1 MDTTGRTWTLGLLA
15 LGTVLAAR
23 AADPI
28 GADKRVAWLAA
39 VTDGVYS
46 DAANWTGGELPANG
60 ADGKYGVIS
69 FQQNDVTVR
78 APAEGLV
85 ENSGT
90 IFLGA
95 GAGRHTLTL
104 DTRGTFW
111 RKTGVKS
118 VNNWWCSPFAAN
130 VGGQHV
136 FNFENCANNV
146 ANTDPVWEFADALFT
161 WTSEAATRQ
170 TFDLLS
176 GTFTFSK
183 DLYLGSEGGTVDFF
197 IHPGARLESGAG
209 AAFRQRGNART
220 TTTVLGGRH
229 TLADLVLKDGNSGG
243 GPTWFVLTN
252 DAAVAVRG
260 SLQLGA
266 RSDRFQNGLSHGL
279 LDLFGTSR
287 MEVTNSAYLGAGSE
301 IFPNLRNQGTI
312 TLHDAATFYA
322 HNETRVGHTQC
333 ATGIVTVAGGAAYL
347 TRSTASGGG
356 SVYLGVGT
364 NAVGRLTVQD
374 DGRFACGG
382 VLKLGSGPYATG
394 VMTVKDRGRVTC
406 GLKTGNWLTLATG
419 AGSAFGR
426 LEMADDAVLTLGDGA
441 CVEMTYGSA
450 AARAEIA
457 LAGRARLEGGQWSYV
472 TNKCPTAG
480 AASISLADEA
490 VLSMRA
496 VFGAIPE
503 TEEAGLGLAADG
515 GTLVAAGAG
524 PLPVPYLSGCRAT
537 LGARGLTFD
546 TGRHD
551 VVIDQA
557 FTAADGAPE
566 ATFTKTGPGTLTV
579 RRDSDHPRT
588 HVAAGRLA
596 FAAGATRF
604 GRRLSFARGV
614 CLVLPE
620 EGCLT
625 ADEIAF
631 VGELCLMAPAASELG
646 TPRAVLK
653 LTTPLTGQQLA
664 RLVVVNGED
673 GKAYAFTGAEDGT
686 VSLTVTEAVAGARTW
701 TGAAGTSWHE
711 AGNWEPAAVPTGGD
725 DVTVAASAT
734 PATLEVADLAA
745 VRSLAVG
752 AGASVAVTGEGPI
765 QVGAGVDVP
774 EGASLDWA
782 VPLLGVGGTFEKR
795 GAGELTVRGDQGA
808 TMQSDW
814 RLVGGRTVFT
824 SGAALGADTTSAA
837 ALTLSNN
844 TFRYTGEAAAVRR
857 PVTLMGELPCVFDI
871 VGDLTFRDF
880 RMAFAQGDAG
890 LVKTGAGTLTLQVPS
905 GTTTLSVWKASPR
918 KGNEDVKGVFAPSA
932 AGEVANWDGAGQ
944 FSVLDGCVEIVGAGK
959 AASTVKQE
967 HQGSI
972 GGSGWPSVTAP
983 ELRLRD
989 VTFVQGGNGGFHLLM
1004 DQQTVAGSKGAC
1016 LVLDNADMTCNG
1028 LYVGF
1033 NKKNGNAETVR
1044 PSLAITNGTLDIT
1057 WLLNIPSDGGA
1068 GMAPVVR
1075 VGAGGRIR
1083 RTSWTKTGG
1092 VKFSYTLDA
1101 RFEDGGTLE
1110 VALPQCVYFGGSAT
1124 GEVVFAR
1131 GGGLTTSRFLALNG
1145 QTEAALVFD
1154 GGFAAFTQDGG
1165 ISAGTPTATCLRADA
1180 GGGEL
1185 RVGAGVSHALALP
1198 LAGAG
1203 TFTKTGAGTLVLT
1216 NDLAITASYDE
1227 NWVQIFS
1234 FAETGV
1240 TTPKLVNAG
1249 GLVVAEGT
1257 VRCLPGTV
1265 PERTRVA
1272 GTGTLSGVF
1281 TSLTLAVEPGA
1292 MEALTFADLTAQTV
1306 FVDFGVA
1313 ADAAPLPV
1321 GTRTAVAHLDDAA
1334 RFGAVAWKGGSV
1346 GAGRLVKFTCEG
1358 QTVVATVTSGGT
1370 MLILR

>member
-1 MDTTGRTWTLGLLA
+1 MDMTGRTWTLGLLA

-23 AADPI
+23 ADDPL
-28 GADKRVAWLAA
+28 GAGKRVAWLAT

-46 DAANWTGGELPANG
+46 DAANWTDGELPANG

-118 VNNWWCSPFAAN
+118 VNDWWCSPFAAN

-136 FNFENCANNV
+136 FNFENCAKNV
-146 ANTDPVWEFADALFT
+146 ENTDPVWEFADALFT

-183 DLYLGSEGGTVDFF
+183 NLYLGSVGGTVDFF
-197 IHPGARLESGAG
+197 IHPGARLESGAW
-209 AAFRQRGNART
+209 AEFQQRGNAHT

-229 TLADLVLKDGNSGG
+229 TLANLVLKDGSSDGG
-243 GPTWFVLTN
+243 STWFVLTN
-252 DAAVAVRG
+252 DATVAVRG

-266 RSDRFQNGLSHGL
+266 RSNRYQNGLSHGL

-287 MEVTNSAYLGAGSE
+287 MEVTYAVSLGAGLESV
-301 IFPNLRNQGTI
+301 PNLRNQGTI

-322 HNETRVGHTQC
+322 DNKTFVGHTQC
-333 ATGIVTVAGGAAYL
+333 ATGIVTVAGDAAYL

-356 SVYLGVGT
+356 SVSLGVGS
-364 NAVGRLTVQD
+364 NAVGRLVVQN

-382 VLKLGSGPYATG
+382 ELELGSGPYATG
-394 VMTVKDRGRVTC
+394 VMTVKNRGRVTC
-406 GLKTGNWLTLATG
+406 GLETGNWLTLAKG
-419 AGSAFGR
+419 AESAFGR
-426 LEMADDAVLTLGDGA
+426 LEMADDAVLTLGDWA

-496 VFGAIPE
+496 VFGAIPG
-503 TEEAGLGLAADG
+503 TEKAGLGLAADG

-524 PLPVPYLSGCRAT
+524 LLPVPYLSGCRAT

-579 RRDSDHPRT
+579 RRNSDHPCT

-596 FAAGATRF
+596 FEADATRF

-631 VGELCLMAPAASELG
+631 DGELCLMAPAASALG

-653 LTTPLTGQQLA
+653 LTKPLTDQQLA
-664 RLVVVNGED
+664 HLVVVNGED

-686 VSLTVTEAVAGARTW
+686 VSLTVTEATAGARTW

-711 AGNWEPAAVPTGGD
+711 EENWDPAAVPTGGD

-734 PATLEVADLAA
+734 LAVADPAA
-745 VRSLAVG
+745 VRSLTVG

-774 EGASLDWA
+774 AGASLDWA

-795 GAGELTVRGDQGA
+795 GAGQLTVGGDQGA
-808 TMQSDW
+808 TMQNDW

-824 SGAALGADTTSAA
+824 SAAALGADTTSAA

-844 TFRYTGEAAAVRR
+844 TFRYTGEAAEVRR
-857 PVTLMGELPCVFDI
+857 PVTLLGELPCVFDI

-890 LVKTGAGTLTLQVPS
+890 LVKTGEGTLTLQVPF
-905 GTTTLSVWKASPR
+905 GTTTLSVLTASPR
-918 KGNEDVKGVFAPSA
+918 KGNVDVTGWFAPSD
-932 AGEVANWDGAGQ
+932 AGEVTNWDGAGQ

-959 AASTVKQE
+959 AVSTVNQE

-972 GGSGWPSVTAP
+972 GGSGWSSATAP

-989 VTFVQGGNGGFHLLM
+989 VTFVQGGGGGFHLLM
-1004 DQQTVAGSKGAC
+1004 DQQTAAGSKGAR
-1016 LVLDNADMTCNG
+1016 LVLDNANMKCNG
-1028 LYVGF
+1028 LDIGF
-1033 NKKNGNAETVR
+1033 NKVNGNAETVR
-1044 PSLAITNGTLDIT
+1044 PELTITNGTLEIT
-1057 WLLNIPSDGGA
+1057 WQLRVPVNS

-1075 VGAGGRIR
+1075 VGAGGRIH
-1083 RTSWTKTGG
+1083 RTGPTQSGG
-1092 VKFSYTLDA
+1092 VWFSHTLDA

-1110 VALPQCVYFGGSAT
+1110 VSLPQCVYFGDSAQ

-1145 QTEAALVFD
+1145 KTEAALVFD

-1198 LAGAG
+1198 LTGTG

-1216 NDLAITASYDE
+1216 NDLKITESHDA
-1227 NWVQIFS
+1227 NWTKIFS
-1234 FAETGV
+1234 FEETGV

-1257 VRCLPGTV
+1257 VRCVEGTV

-1292 MEALTFADLTAQTV
+1292 TEALTFADLTAQTV

-1334 RFGAVAWKGGSV
+1334 RFGAMAWKGGSV
-1346 GAGRLVKFTCEG
+1346 GAGRLVTFTCEE

>member
-23 AADPI
+23 AADPLD
-28 GADKRVAWLAA
+28 ADRRVAWLAA

-46 DAANWTGGELPANG
+46 DAANWTGRELPANG

-90 IFLGA
+90 IFLGT

-118 VNNWWCSPFAAN
+118 VNDWWCSPFAAN

-136 FNFENCANNV
+136 FNFEGCAKNV

-183 DLYLGSEGGTVDFF
+183 NLYLGSVGGTVDFF
-197 IHPGARLESGAG
+197 IHPGARLESGAW
-209 AAFRQRGNART
+209 AAFQQRGNART

-229 TLADLVLKDGNSGG
+229 TLAELMLKDENADGG
-243 GPTWFVLTN
+243 STWFVLTN

-260 SLQLGA
+260 SLKLGA
-266 RSDRFQNGLSHGL
+266 RSDRNQNGLSHGL

-287 MEVTNSAYLGAGSE
+287 MEVTNAAYLGAGSE

-322 HNETRVGHTQC
+322 HNDTFVGRTQC
-333 ATGIVTVAGGAAYL
+333 ATGIVTVAGDAAYL
-347 TRSTASGGG
+347 TRSTASSGGN
-356 SVYLGVGT
+356 VYLGVGS
-364 NAVGRLTVQD
+364 NAVGRLVVQD

-382 VLKLGSGPYATG
+382 VLVLGSGPYATG

-419 AGSAFGR
+419 AESAFGR

-441 CVEMTYGSA
+441 CVEMTYGSVA
-450 AARAEIA
+450 AQAEIA

-496 VFGAIPE
+496 VFGAIPG

-524 PLPVPYLSGCRAT
+524 PLPVPYLSGCLAM

-557 FTAADGAPE
+557 FTAADGASE

-579 RRDSDHPRT
+579 RRNSDHPRT

-596 FAAGATRF
+596 FAADATRF
-604 GRRLSFARGV
+604 GCRLSLARGV

-631 VGELCLMAPAASELG
+631 EGELCLMAPAVSELG

-653 LTTPLTGQQLA
+653 LKTPLTDQQLA
-664 RLVVVNGED
+664 HLVVVNGED
-673 GKAYAFTGAEDGT
+673 GKAYAFKGAEDGT
-686 VSLTVTEAVAGARTW
+686 VSLTVTEAVAGTRTW
-701 TGAAGTSWHE
+701 TGTAGTSWHE
-711 AGNWEPAAVPTGGD
+711 EENWDPAAVPTGGD

-734 PATLEVADLAA
+734 LAVADLAA

-752 AGASVAVTGEGPI
+752 AGASVAVTGKGPI
-765 QVGAGVDVP
+765 RVGAGVDVP

-782 VPLLGVGGTFEKR
+782 VPLLGVGGAFEKR
-795 GAGELTVRGDQGA
+795 GAGQLTVSGDQGA
-808 TMQSDW
+808 TMQNDW

-844 TFRYTGEAAAVRR
+844 TFRYTGEAAEVRR
-857 PVTLMGELPCVFDI
+857 PVTLLGELPCMFDI

-905 GTTTLSVWKASPR
+905 GTTTLSVLTASPR
-918 KGNEDVKGVFAPSA
+918 KGNVDVTGVFAPSA

-959 AASTVKQE
+959 AASTVNQE

-972 GGSGWPSVTAP
+972 GGSGWSSATAP

-989 VTFVQGGNGGFHLLM
+989 VTFKQGGNGGYHLLM
-1004 DQQTVAGSKGAC
+1004 DQQTVAGSKGAR
-1016 LVLDNADMTCNG
+1016 LVLDNADMECNG

-1044 PSLAITNGTLDIT
+1044 PSLAITNGTLKIT
-1057 WLLNIPSDGGA
+1057 WQLNIPSDGGA

-1075 VGAGGRIR
+1075 VGAGGRIC
-1083 RTSWTKTGG
+1083 RTGDTKSGG
-1092 VKFSYTLDA
+1092 VWFSHTLDA

-1110 VALPQCVYFGGSAT
+1110 VAQPQCVYFGGSAT

-1145 QTEAALVFD
+1145 TTSAALVFD

-1198 LAGAG
+1198 LTGTG

-1216 NDLAITASYDE
+1216 NDLAITESHDA
-1227 NWVQIFS
+1227 NWTKIFS
-1234 FAETGV
+1234 FEETGV

-1249 GLVVAEGT
+1249 GLVIAEGT
-1257 VRCLPGTV
+1257 VRCVAGTV

-1292 MEALTFADLTAQTV
+1292 TEALTFADLTAQTV

-1334 RFGAVAWKGGSV
+1334 RFGAMAWKGGSV
-1346 GAGRLVKFTCEG
+1346 GAGRLVTFTCEE

>member
-23 AADPI
+23 AADPLD
-28 GADKRVAWLAA
+28 ADRRVAWLAA

-46 DAANWTGGELPANG
+46 DAANWTGRELPANG

-90 IFLGA
+90 IFLGT

-118 VNNWWCSPFAAN
+118 VNDWWCSPFAAN

-136 FNFENCANNV
+136 FNFEGCAKNV

-183 DLYLGSEGGTVDFF
+183 NLYLGSVGGTVDFF
-197 IHPGARLESGAG
+197 IHPGARLESGAW
-209 AAFRQRGNART
+209 AAFQQRGNART

-229 TLADLVLKDGNSGG
+229 TLADLMLKDANANGG
-243 GPTWFVLTN
+243 STWFVLTN
-252 DAAVAVRG
+252 DAAVAVCG

-266 RSDRFQNGLSHGL
+266 RSTTSTNGLSHGL

-287 MEVTNSAYLGAGSE
+287 MEVTNAAYLGAGSE

-322 HNETRVGHTQC
+322 HSDTFVGRTQC

-347 TRSTASGGG
+347 TRSTASSGGC
-356 SVYLGVGT
+356 VYLGDGS
-364 NAVGRLTVQD
+364 NAVGRLGVQD

-382 VLKLGSGPYATG
+382 ILALGSGPYATG
-394 VMTVKDRGRVTC
+394 VMTVKDHGRVTC
-406 GLKTGNWLTLATG
+406 GLETGNWLTLATG
-419 AGSAFGR
+419 AKSASGR
-426 LEMADDAVLTLGDGA
+426 LEMADDAVLTLGDWA
-441 CVEMTYGSA
+441 CVEMTYGNA

-457 LAGRARLEGGQWSYV
+457 LAGQARLEGGQWSYV

-496 VFGAIPE
+496 VFGAIPG
-503 TEEAGLGLAADG
+503 TEKAGLGLAADG

-557 FTAADGAPE
+557 FTAADGASE

-579 RRDSDHPRT
+579 RRNSDHPCT

-596 FAAGATRF
+596 FAADATRF
-604 GRRLSFARGV
+604 GGRLSLARGV

-631 VGELCLMAPAASELG
+631 DGELCLMAPVASELG

-653 LTTPLTGQQLA
+653 LTKPLTDQQLA
-664 RLVVVNGED
+664 HLVVVNGED
-673 GKAYAFTGAEDGT
+673 GKAYAFAGAEDGT
-686 VSLTVTEAVAGARTW
+686 VSLTVTEATAGARTW
-701 TGAAGTSWHE
+701 TGTAGTSWHE
-711 AGNWEPAAVPTGGD
+711 EENWDPAAVPTGGD
-725 DVTVAASAT
+725 NVTVAASAT
-734 PATLEVADLAA
+734 LAVADLAA

-774 EGASLDWA
+774 AGASLDWA

-795 GAGELTVRGDQGA
+795 GAGQLTVGGDQGA
-808 TMQSDW
+808 TMQNDW

-857 PVTLMGELPCVFDI
+857 PVTLLGELPCMFDI

-880 RMAFAQGDAG
+880 RMAFVQGDAG

-918 KGNEDVKGVFAPSA
+918 KGNADVTGVFAPSA
-932 AGEVANWDGAGQ
+932 AGEVVNWDGAGQ

-972 GGSGWPSVTAP
+972 GGSGWPSATAP
-983 ELRLRD
+983 ELRLRG
-989 VTFVQGGNGGFHLLM
+989 VTFVQGSNNGFHMLM
-1004 DQQTVAGSKGAC
+1004 DQQTVAGSKGAR

-1057 WLLNIPSDGGA
+1057 WQLNIPSDGGA

-1075 VGAGGRIR
+1075 VGAGGLIR
-1083 RTSWTKTGG
+1083 RKSTTVAGG
-1092 VKFSYTLDA
+1092 VWFSHTLDA

-1110 VALPQCVYFGGSAT
+1110 VHLPQCVYFGGSAR

-1131 GGGLTTSRFLALNG
+1131 GGGLTTPRFLALNG
-1145 QTEAALVFD
+1145 TTEAALVFD

-1185 RVGAGVSHALALP
+1185 RVGEGVSHALALP
-1198 LAGAG
+1198 LDGTG

-1216 NDLAITASYDE
+1216 NDLAITGSNNA
-1227 NWVQIFS
+1227 FT
-1234 FAETGV
+1234 FAETGA

-1249 GLVVAEGT
+1249 GLVIAEGT
-1257 VRCLPGTV
+1257 VRCVAGTV

-1292 MEALTFADLTAQTV
+1292 TEALTFADLTAQTV

-1346 GAGRLVKFTCEG
+1346 GAGRLVTFTCEG

>member
-23 AADPI
+23 AADPLD
-28 GADKRVAWLAA
+28 ADRRVAWLAA

-90 IFLGA
+90 IFLGT

-183 DLYLGSEGGTVDFF
+183 DLYLGSAGGTVDFF
-197 IHPGARLESGAG
+197 IHPGARLESGAW

-229 TLADLVLKDGNSGG
+229 TFADLMLKDGNADGG
-243 GPTWFVLTN
+243 STWFVLTN

-266 RSDRFQNGLSHGL
+266 RSTQSQNGLSHGL

-287 MEVTNSAYLGAGSE
+287 MEVTNAAYLGAGSE

-322 HNETRVGHTQC
+322 HNETFVGRTQC

-356 SVYLGVGT
+356 SVYLGVGS
-364 NAVGRLTVQD
+364 NAVGHLTVQD

-419 AGSAFGR
+419 AESAFGR

-457 LAGRARLEGGQWSYV
+457 LAGRARLEGGQSSYV

-596 FAAGATRF
+596 FAADATRF

-631 VGELCLMAPAASELG
+631 DGELCLMAPAASELG

-653 LTTPLTGQQLA
+653 LTAPLTGQQLA

-725 DVTVAASAT
+725 DVTVAASAAS
-734 PATLEVADLAA
+734 ATLAVADLAA

-765 QVGAGVDVP
+765 QVGAGVDVS

-857 PVTLMGELPCVFDI
+857 PVTLLGELPCVFDI

-880 RMAFAQGDAG
+880 RMAFVQGDAG

-918 KGNEDVKGVFAPSA
+918 KGNVDVTGVFAPSA

-944 FSVLDGCVEIVGAGK
+944 FSVLDGRVEIVGAGK

-972 GGSGWPSVTAP
+972 GGSGWPSATAP

-989 VTFVQGGNGGFHLLM
+989 VTFVQGGNNGCHMLM

-1016 LVLDNADMTCNG
+1016 LVLDHADMTCNG

-1057 WLLNIPSDGGA
+1057 WLLNIPADGGA

-1083 RTSWTKTGG
+1083 RATYTGTGG
-1092 VKFSYTLDA
+1092 VWFSHTLDA

-1110 VALPQCVYFGGSAT
+1110 VALPQCVYFGGSAR

-1198 LAGAG
+1198 LAGTG

-1216 NDLAITASYDE
+1216 NDLAITVSQDA
-1227 NWVQIFS
+1227 NWNKIFS
-1234 FAETGV
+1234 FSETGA

-1281 TSLTLAVEPGA
+1281 MSLTLAVEPGA

>member
-46 DAANWTGGELPANG
+46 DAANWTDGELPANG
-60 ADGKYGVIS
+60 TDGKYGVIS

-90 IFLGA
+90 IFLGT

-136 FNFENCANNV
+136 FNFEGCAYNV

-183 DLYLGSEGGTVDFF
+183 DLYLGSVGGTVDFF
-197 IHPGARLESGAG
+197 IHPGARLESGAW

-229 TLADLVLKDGNSGG
+229 MLADLVLKDGDSGG

-266 RSDRFQNGLSHGL
+266 RSTLSTNGLSHGL

-333 ATGIVTVAGGAAYL
+333 ATGIVTVAGGAAFL

-356 SVYLGVGT
+356 SVYLGDGS

-426 LEMADDAVLTLGDGA
+426 LEMADDAVLTLGDRA

-503 TEEAGLGLAADG
+503 TKEAGLGLAADG
-515 GTLVAAGAG
+515 GTLVAAGAR

-557 FTAADGAPE
+557 FTAADGALE

-579 RRDSDHPRT
+579 RRDSDHPCT

-631 VGELCLMAPAASELG
+631 DGELCLMAPAASELG

-673 GKAYAFTGAEDGT
+673 GKAYAFAGAEDGT

-734 PATLEVADLAA
+734 LAVADLAA

-814 RLVGGRTVFT
+814 RFVGGRTVFT

-857 PVTLMGELPCVFDI
+857 PVTLLGELPCMFDI

-918 KGNEDVKGVFAPSA
+918 RGNVDVTGVFAPSA

-972 GGSGWPSVTAP
+972 GGSGWPSATAP

-989 VTFVQGGNGGFHLLM
+989 VTFVQGSSSGFHLLM
-1004 DQQTVAGSKGAC
+1004 DQQTVAGSKGAR

-1028 LYVGF
+1028 LDIGY
-1033 NKKNGNAETVR
+1033 NKINGNAETVR
-1044 PSLAITNGTLDIT
+1044 PELTITNGTLDIT
-1057 WLLNIPSDGGA
+1057 WQLRVPVDG

-1083 RTSWTKTGG
+1083 RVTNTGSGG
-1092 VKFSYTLDA
+1092 VWFSRMLDA

-1110 VALPQCVYFGGSAT
+1110 VALPQCVYFGGSAR

-1145 QTEAALVFD
+1145 TTPVALVFD

-1165 ISAGTPTATCLRADA
+1165 ISAGTPAATCLRADA

-1198 LAGAG
+1198 LTGAG

-1216 NDLAITASYDE
+1216 NDLAITASYVGG
-1227 NWVQIFS
+1227 VQVFAFS
-1234 FAETGV
+1234 ETGA

-1292 MEALTFADLTAQTV
+1292 TEALTFADLTAQTV

>member
-23 AADPI
+23 AADNT
-28 GADKRVAWLAA
+28 GLTDDKRVAWLAA

-90 IFLGA
+90 IFLGT

-183 DLYLGSEGGTVDFF
+183 DLYLGSAGGTVDFF
-197 IHPGARLESGAG
+197 IHPGARLESGAW

-229 TLADLVLKDGNSGG
+229 TLADLMLKDGNADGG
-243 GPTWFVLTN
+243 STWFVLTN

-287 MEVTNSAYLGAGSE
+287 MEVTNAAYLGAGSE

-322 HNETRVGHTQC
+322 HNETFVGRTQC

-356 SVYLGVGT
+356 SVYLGVGS

-419 AGSAFGR
+419 AESAFGR

-457 LAGRARLEGGQWSYV
+457 LAGRARLEGGQSSYV

-631 VGELCLMAPAASELG
+631 DGELCLMAPAASELG

-673 GKAYAFTGAEDGT
+673 GKAYAFAGAEDGT

-711 AGNWEPAAVPTGGD
+711 AGNWDPAAVPTGGD

-734 PATLEVADLAA
+734 LAVADLAA

-972 GGSGWPSVTAP
+972 GGSGWPSATAP

-989 VTFVQGGNGGFHLLM
+989 VTFVQGSNGGFHLLM

-1057 WLLNIPSDGGA
+1057 WMLNIPSDGGG
-1068 GMAPVVR
+1068 GMAPIVR

-1083 RTSWTKTGG
+1083 RTGWTRSGG
-1092 VKFSYTLDA
+1092 IRFGHTLDA

-1110 VALPQCVYFGGSAT
+1110 VALPQCVYFDGSAT

-1145 QTEAALVFD
+1145 TTPAALVFD

-1165 ISAGTPTATCLRADA
+1165 ISAGTPAATCLRADA

-1198 LAGAG
+1198 LAGTG

-1234 FAETGV
+1234 FTETGV

-1292 MEALTFADLTAQTV
+1292 TEALTFADLTAQTV

-1313 ADAAPLPV
+1313 ANAAPLPV

-1334 RFGAVAWKGGSV
+1334 CFGAVAWKGGSV

>member
-15 LGTVLAAR
+15 LGTVLAAW
-23 AADPI
+23 ADDPL
-28 GADKRVAWLAA
+28 GADKRVAWLDT
-39 VTDGVYS
+39 VTDGIYS
-46 DAANWTGGELPANG
+46 DAANWTGRELPANG

-104 DTRGTFW
+104 DTRDTFW

-118 VNNWWCSPFAAN
+118 VNDWWCSPFAAD

-136 FNFENCANNV
+136 FNFENCAKNV

-183 DLYLGSEGGTVDFF
+183 NLYLGSVGGTVDFF

-220 TTTVLGGRH
+220 TTTVLGGQH
-229 TLADLVLKDGNSGG
+229 TLAELMLKDANADGG
-243 GPTWFVLTN
+243 STWFVLTN
-252 DAAVAVRG
+252 DAAVAVSG

-266 RSDRFQNGLSHGL
+266 RSTTSTNGLSHGL

-287 MEVTNSAYLGAGSE
+287 MEVTYAYLGAGSE
-301 IFPNLRNQGTI
+301 TFPNLRNQGTI

-322 HNETRVGHTQC
+322 HNETYVGRTQC
-333 ATGIVTVAGGAAYL
+333 ATGIVTVAGDAAYL
-347 TRSTASGGG
+347 TRSTEKSGGC
-356 SVYLGVGT
+356 VYLGVGS
-364 NAVGRLTVQD
+364 NAVGRLVVQD

-382 VLKLGSGPYATG
+382 ILALGSGPYATG
-394 VMTVKDRGRVTC
+394 VMTVKNRGRVTC
-406 GLKTGNWLTLATG
+406 GLESGNWLTLATG
-419 AGSAFGR
+419 AESAFGR
-426 LEMADDAVLTLGDGA
+426 LEMADDAVLTLGDLA

-496 VFGAIPE
+496 VFGAIPG

-524 PLPVPYLSGCRAT
+524 PLPVPYLSGCCAT

-557 FTAADGAPE
+557 FTASDGASE

-604 GRRLSFARGV
+604 GRRLSLARGV

-631 VGELCLMAPAASELG
+631 DGELCLMAPAASALG

-653 LTTPLTGQQLA
+653 LTAPLTGQQLA

-673 GKAYAFTGAEDGT
+673 GKAYAFTGADDGT

-701 TGAAGTSWHE
+701 TGTAGTSWHE
-711 AGNWEPAAVPTGGD
+711 AGNWDPAAVPTGGD

-734 PATLEVADLAA
+734 LAVADLAA

-795 GAGELTVRGDQGA
+795 GAGQLTVGGDQGA

-857 PVTLMGELPCVFDI
+857 PVTLLGELPCMFDI

-918 KGNEDVKGVFAPSA
+918 KGNEDVKGLFAPSE
-932 AGEVANWDGAGQ
+932 AGEVTNWDGAGQ

-972 GGSGWPSVTAP
+972 GGSGWSSATAP

-989 VTFVQGGNGGFHLLM
+989 VTFVQGGGGGFHLLM
-1004 DQQTVAGSKGAC
+1004 DQQTATGSKGAR

-1028 LYVGF
+1028 LDIGF
-1033 NKKNGNAETVR
+1033 NKVNGNAETVR
-1044 PSLAITNGTLDIT
+1044 PELTITNGTLDIT
-1057 WLLNIPSDGGA
+1057 WQLRVPVDG

-1083 RTSWTKTGG
+1083 RKSTTAAGG
-1092 VKFSYTLDA
+1092 VWFSHTLDA

-1110 VALPQCVYFGGSAT
+1110 VTLPQCVYFGGSAR

-1154 GGFAAFTQDGG
+1154 GGFAAFTQDDG
-1165 ISAGTPTATCLRADA
+1165 ISAGTPAATCLRADA

-1198 LAGAG
+1198 LAGTG

-1216 NDLAITASYDE
+1216 NDLAITDTYDKD
-1227 NWVQIFS
+1227 WVQIFS

-1257 VRCLPGTV
+1257 VRCVAGTV

-1292 MEALTFADLTAQTV
+1292 TEALTFADLTAQTV

-1321 GTRTAVAHLDDAA
+1321 GMRTAVAHLDDAA

>member
-23 AADPI
+23 AADPLD
-28 GADKRVAWLAA
+28 ADRRVAWLAA

-46 DAANWTGGELPANG
+46 DAANWTGRELPANG

-90 IFLGA
+90 IFLGT

-118 VNNWWCSPFAAN
+118 VNDWWCSPFAAN

-136 FNFENCANNV
+136 FNFENCARNV
-146 ANTDPVWEFADALFT
+146 ANTDPVWEFSDALFT

-170 TFDLLS
+170 TFDLQS

-183 DLYLGSEGGTVDFF
+183 NLYLGSVGGTVDFF
-197 IHPGARLESGAG
+197 IHPGARLESGAW
-209 AAFRQRGNART
+209 AAFQQRGNART

-229 TLADLVLKDGNSGG
+229 MLAELMLKDENADGG
-243 GPTWFVLTN
+243 STWFVLTN

-260 SLQLGA
+260 SLKLGA
-266 RSDRFQNGLSHGL
+266 RSDRNQNGLSHGL

-287 MEVTNSAYLGAGSE
+287 MEVTNAAYLGAGSE

-322 HNETRVGHTQC
+322 HNDTFVGRTQC

-347 TRSTASGGG
+347 TRSTASSGGC
-356 SVYLGVGT
+356 VYLGVGS
-364 NAVGRLTVQD
+364 NAVGRLVVQD

-382 VLKLGSGPYATG
+382 VLALGSGPYATG
-394 VMTVKDRGRVTC
+394 VMTVKNRGRVTC
-406 GLKTGNWLTLATG
+406 GLETGNWLTLATG
-419 AGSAFGR
+419 AESASGR

-441 CVEMTYGSA
+441 CVEMTYGSVA
-450 AARAEIA
+450 AQAEIA

-496 VFGAIPE
+496 VFGAIPG

-557 FTAADGAPE
+557 FTAADGASE
-566 ATFTKTGPGTLTV
+566 ATFTKTGPGMLTV
-579 RRDSDHPRT
+579 RRNSDHPRT

-596 FAAGATRF
+596 FAADATRF
-604 GRRLSFARGV
+604 GRHLSLARGV

-631 VGELCLMAPAASELG
+631 DGELCLMAPAASALG

-653 LTTPLTGQQLA
+653 LTTPLTDQQLA
-664 RLVVVNGED
+664 HLVVVNGED
-673 GKAYAFTGAEDGT
+673 GKAYAFKGAEDGT
-686 VSLTVTEAVAGARTW
+686 VSLTVTEAVAGVRTW

-711 AGNWEPAAVPTGGD
+711 EENWDPAAVPTGGD

-734 PATLEVADLAA
+734 LAVADLAA

-752 AGASVAVTGEGPI
+752 AGASVAVTGKGPI
-765 QVGAGVDVP
+765 RVGAGVDVP

-795 GAGELTVRGDQGA
+795 GAGQLTVSGDQGA
-808 TMQSDW
+808 TMQNDW

-844 TFRYTGEAAAVRR
+844 TFRYTGEAAEVRR
-857 PVTLMGELPCVFDI
+857 PVTLLGELPCMFDI

-905 GTTTLSVWKASPR
+905 GTTTLSVLTASPR
-918 KGNEDVKGVFAPSA
+918 KGNVDVTGVFAPSA

-972 GGSGWPSVTAP
+972 GGSGWSSATAP

-989 VTFVQGGNGGFHLLM
+989 VTFKQGGGGGFHLLM
-1004 DQQTVAGSKGAC
+1004 DQQTAAGSKGAR
-1016 LVLDNADMTCNG
+1016 LVLDNANMTCNG
-1028 LYVGF
+1028 LDIGF
-1033 NKKNGNAETVR
+1033 NKVNGNAETVR
-1044 PSLAITNGTLDIT
+1044 PELMITNGTLEIT
-1057 WLLNIPSDGGA
+1057 WQLRVPVNS

-1075 VGAGGRIR
+1075 VGAGGRIH
-1083 RTSWTKTGG
+1083 RTGPTESGG
-1092 VKFSYTLDA
+1092 VWFSHTLDA

-1110 VALPQCVYFGGSAT
+1110 VDWPQCVYFDGSAR

-1154 GGFAAFTQDGG
+1154 GGFAAFTQNDG

-1198 LAGAG
+1198 LAGTG

-1216 NDLAITASYDE
+1216 NDLAITASVV
-1227 NWVQIFS
+1227 NWTKIFS

-1240 TTPKLVNAG
+1240 TTPKLMNEG

-1257 VRCLPGTV
+1257 VRCVAGTV

-1292 MEALTFADLTAQTV
+1292 TEALTFADLKAQTV

-1334 RFGAVAWKGGSV
+1334 RFGAMAWKGGSV
-1346 GAGRLVKFTCEG
+1346 GAGRLVTFTCEE

>member
-23 AADPI
+23 ADDPL
-28 GADKRVAWLAA
+28 GADKRVAWRAA

-46 DAANWTGGELPANG
+46 DAANWTDDELPANG
-60 ADGKYGVIS
+60 ADGKYGVVS

-78 APAEGLV
+78 APAGGLV

-95 GAGRHTLTL
+95 GAERHTLTL

-118 VNNWWCSPFAAN
+118 VNDWWCSPFAAN

-136 FNFENCANNV
+136 FNFENCARNV
-146 ANTDPVWEFADALFT
+146 ANTDPVWEFSDALFT

-183 DLYLGSEGGTVDFF
+183 NLYLGSVGGTVDFF
-197 IHPGARLESGAG
+197 IHPGARLESGAW
-209 AAFRQRGNART
+209 AAFQQRGNART

-229 TLADLVLKDGNSGG
+229 TLAELMLKDENADGG
-243 GPTWFVLTN
+243 STWFVLTN

-260 SLQLGA
+260 SLKLGA
-266 RSDRFQNGLSHGL
+266 RSDRNQNGLSHGL

-287 MEVTNSAYLGAGSE
+287 MEVTNAAYLGAGSE

-322 HNETRVGHTQC
+322 HNDTFVGRTQC

-347 TRSTASGGG
+347 TRSTASSGGC
-356 SVYLGVGT
+356 VYLGVGS
-364 NAVGRLTVQD
+364 NAVGRLVVQD

-382 VLKLGSGPYATG
+382 VLALGSGPYATG
-394 VMTVKDRGRVTC
+394 VMTVKNRGRVTC
-406 GLKTGNWLTLATG
+406 GLETGNWLTLATG
-419 AGSAFGR
+419 AESAFGR

-441 CVEMTYGSA
+441 CVEMTHGSA

-457 LAGRARLEGGQWSYV
+457 LAGQARLEGGQWSYV

-496 VFGAIPE
+496 VFGAIPG
-503 TEEAGLGLAADG
+503 TEKAGLGLAADG

-557 FTAADGAPE
+557 FTAADGASE

-579 RRDSDHPRT
+579 RRNSDHPCT

-596 FAAGATRF
+596 FAVGATRF

-631 VGELCLMAPAASELG
+631 DGELCLIAPAASALG

-653 LTTPLTGQQLA
+653 LTKPLTDQQLA
-664 RLVVVNGED
+664 HLVVVNGED
-673 GKAYAFTGAEDGT
+673 GKAYAFAGAEDGT
-686 VSLTVTEAVAGARTW
+686 VSLTVTEATAGARTW
-701 TGAAGTSWHE
+701 TGTAGTSWHE
-711 AGNWEPAAVPTGGD
+711 EENWDPAAVPTGGD

-734 PATLEVADLAA
+734 LAVADLAA

-774 EGASLDWA
+774 AGASLDWA

-795 GAGELTVRGDQGA
+795 GAGQLTVRGDQGA
-808 TMQSDW
+808 MMQNDW

-844 TFRYTGEAAAVRR
+844 TFRYTGEAAEVRR
-857 PVTLMGELPCVFDI
+857 PVTLLGELPCVFDI

-905 GTTTLSVWKASPR
+905 GTTTLSVLTASPR
-918 KGNEDVKGVFAPSA
+918 KGNVDVTGVFAPSA

-972 GGSGWPSVTAP
+972 GGSGWPSATAP

-989 VTFVQGGNGGFHLLM
+989 VTFVQGGGGGFHLLM
-1004 DQQTVAGSKGAC
+1004 DQQTAAGSRGAR

-1028 LYVGF
+1028 LDIGY
-1033 NKKNGNAETVR
+1033 NKINGNAETVC
-1044 PSLAITNGTLDIT
+1044 PELTITNGTLDIS
-1057 WLLNIPSDGGA
+1057 WQLRVPVNS

-1083 RTSWTKTGG
+1083 RKSTTAAGG
-1092 VKFSYTLDA
+1092 VWFSHTLDA

-1110 VALPQCVYFGGSAT
+1110 VTLPQCVYFGGSAR

-1165 ISAGTPTATCLRADA
+1165 ISAGTPAATCLRADA

-1185 RVGAGVSHALALP
+1185 RVGEGVSHALALP
-1198 LAGAG
+1198 LTGTG

-1216 NDLAITASYDE
+1216 NDLAITASYDK

-1257 VRCLPGTV
+1257 VRCVAGTV

-1292 MEALTFADLTAQTV
+1292 TEALTFADLTAQTV

-1334 RFGAVAWKGGSV
+1334 RFGAMAWKGGSV
-1346 GAGRLVKFTCEG
+1346 GAGRLVTFTCEE

>member
-15 LGTVLAAR
+15 LGTVLAAW
-23 AADPI
+23 ADDPL
-28 GADKRVAWLAA
+28 GADKRVAWLDT
-39 VTDGVYS
+39 VTDGIYS
-46 DAANWTGGELPANG
+46 DAANWTGRELPANG

-104 DTRGTFW
+104 DTRDTFW

-118 VNNWWCSPFAAN
+118 VNDWWCSPFAAD

-136 FNFENCANNV
+136 FNFENCAKNV

-183 DLYLGSEGGTVDFF
+183 NLYLGSVGGTVDFF

-220 TTTVLGGRH
+220 TTTVLGGQH
-229 TLADLVLKDGNSGG
+229 TLAELMLKDANADGG
-243 GPTWFVLTN
+243 STWFVLTN
-252 DAAVAVRG
+252 DAAVAVSG

-266 RSDRFQNGLSHGL
+266 RSTTSTNGLSHGL

-287 MEVTNSAYLGAGSE
+287 MEVTYAYLGAGSE
-301 IFPNLRNQGTI
+301 TFPNLRNQGTI

-322 HNETRVGHTQC
+322 HNETYVGRTQC
-333 ATGIVTVAGGAAYL
+333 ATGIVTVAGDAAYL
-347 TRSTASGGG
+347 TRSTEKSGGC
-356 SVYLGVGT
+356 VYLGVGS
-364 NAVGRLTVQD
+364 NAVGRLVVQD

-382 VLKLGSGPYATG
+382 ILALGSGPYATG
-394 VMTVKDRGRVTC
+394 VMTVKNRGRVTC
-406 GLKTGNWLTLATG
+406 GLESGNWLTLATG
-419 AGSAFGR
+419 AESAFGR
-426 LEMADDAVLTLGDGA
+426 LEMADDAVLTLGDLA

-496 VFGAIPE
+496 VFGAIPG

-524 PLPVPYLSGCRAT
+524 PLPVPYLSGCCAT

-557 FTAADGAPE
+557 FTASDGASE

-604 GRRLSFARGV
+604 GRRLSLARGV

-631 VGELCLMAPAASELG
+631 DGELCLMAPAASALG

-653 LTTPLTGQQLA
+653 LTAPLTGQQLA

-673 GKAYAFTGAEDGT
+673 GKAYAFTGADDGT

-701 TGAAGTSWHE
+701 TGTAGTSWHE
-711 AGNWEPAAVPTGGD
+711 AGNWDPAAVPTGGD

-734 PATLEVADLAA
+734 LAVADLAA

-795 GAGELTVRGDQGA
+795 GAGQLTVGGDQGA

-857 PVTLMGELPCVFDI
+857 PVTLLGELPCMFDI

-918 KGNEDVKGVFAPSA
+918 KGNEDVKGLFAPSE
-932 AGEVANWDGAGQ
+932 AGEVTNWDGAGQ

-972 GGSGWPSVTAP
+972 GGSGWSSATAP

-989 VTFVQGGNGGFHLLM
+989 VTFVQGGGGGFHLLM
-1004 DQQTVAGSKGAC
+1004 DQQTATGSKGAR

-1028 LYVGF
+1028 LDIGF
-1033 NKKNGNAETVR
+1033 NKVNGNAETVR
-1044 PSLAITNGTLDIT
+1044 PELTITNGTLDIT
-1057 WLLNIPSDGGA
+1057 WQLRVPVDG

-1083 RTSWTKTGG
+1083 RKSTTAAGG
-1092 VKFSYTLDA
+1092 VWFSHTLDA

-1110 VALPQCVYFGGSAT
+1110 VTLPQCVYFGGSAR

-1154 GGFAAFTQDGG
+1154 GGFAAFTQDDG
-1165 ISAGTPTATCLRADA
+1165 ISAGTPAATCLRADA

-1198 LAGAG
+1198 LAGTG

-1216 NDLAITASYDE
+1216 NDLAITATYDKD
-1227 NWVQIFS
+1227 WVQIFS

-1257 VRCLPGTV
+1257 VRCVAGTV

-1292 MEALTFADLTAQTV
+1292 TEALTFADLTAQTV

-1321 GTRTAVAHLDDAA
+1321 GMRTAVAHLDDAA

>member
-23 AADPI
+23 AADPLD
-28 GADKRVAWLAA
+28 ADRRVAWLAA

-46 DAANWTGGELPANG
+46 DAANWTGRELPANG

-90 IFLGA
+90 IFLGT

-118 VNNWWCSPFAAN
+118 VNDWWCSPFAAN

-136 FNFENCANNV
+136 FNFEGCAKNV

-183 DLYLGSEGGTVDFF
+183 NLYLGSVGGTVDFF
-197 IHPGARLESGAG
+197 IHPGARLESGAW
-209 AAFRQRGNART
+209 AAFQQRGNART

-229 TLADLVLKDGNSGG
+229 TLAELMLKDENADGG
-243 GPTWFVLTN
+243 STWFVLTN

-260 SLQLGA
+260 SLKLGA
-266 RSDRFQNGLSHGL
+266 RSDRNQNGLSHGL

-287 MEVTNSAYLGAGSE
+287 MEVTNAAYLGAGSE

-322 HNETRVGHTQC
+322 HNATYVGRTQC
-333 ATGIVTVAGGAAYL
+333 ATGIVTVAGDAAYL

-356 SVYLGVGT
+356 SVYLGDGS
-364 NAVGRLTVQD
+364 NAVGRLVVQD

-382 VLKLGSGPYATG
+382 VLALGSGPYATG

-419 AGSAFGR
+419 AESAFGR

-441 CVEMTYGSA
+441 CVEMTHGSA

-457 LAGRARLEGGQWSYV
+457 LAGQARLEGGQWSYV

-480 AASISLADEA
+480 AALVSLADEA

-496 VFGAIPE
+496 VFGAIPG

-557 FTAADGAPE
+557 FTAADGASE

-579 RRDSDHPRT
+579 RRNSDHPRT

-596 FAAGATRF
+596 FAADATRF
-604 GRRLSFARGV
+604 GRHLSLARGV

-631 VGELCLMAPAASELG
+631 DGELCLMAPAASALG

-653 LTTPLTGQQLA
+653 LTTPLTDQQLA
-664 RLVVVNGED
+664 HLVVVNGED
-673 GKAYAFTGAEDGT
+673 GKAYAFKGAEDGT
-686 VSLTVTEAVAGARTW
+686 VSLTVTEAVAGVRTW

-711 AGNWEPAAVPTGGD
+711 EENWDPAAVPTGGD

-734 PATLEVADLAA
+734 LAVADLAA

-752 AGASVAVTGEGPI
+752 AGASVAVTGKGPI
-765 QVGAGVDVP
+765 RVGAGVDVP

-795 GAGELTVRGDQGA
+795 GAGQLTVSGDQGA
-808 TMQSDW
+808 TMQNDW

-844 TFRYTGEAAAVRR
+844 TFRYTGEAAEVRR
-857 PVTLMGELPCVFDI
+857 PVTLLGELPCMFDI

-905 GTTTLSVWKASPR
+905 GTTTLSVLTASPR
-918 KGNEDVKGVFAPSA
+918 KGNVDVTGVFAPSA

-972 GGSGWPSVTAP
+972 GGSGWPSATAP

-989 VTFVQGGNGGFHLLM
+989 VTFVQGGGGGFHLLM
-1004 DQQTVAGSKGAC
+1004 DQQTAAGSRGAR

-1028 LYVGF
+1028 LDIGY
-1033 NKKNGNAETVR
+1033 NKINGNAETVC
-1044 PSLAITNGTLDIT
+1044 PELTITNGTLDIS
-1057 WLLNIPSDGGA
+1057 WQLRVPVNS

-1075 VGAGGRIR
+1075 VGAGGLIR
-1083 RTSWTKTGG
+1083 RKSTTAAGG
-1092 VKFSYTLDA
+1092 VWFSHTLDA

-1110 VALPQCVYFGGSAT
+1110 VTLPQCVYFGGSAR

-1165 ISAGTPTATCLRADA
+1165 ISAGTPAATCLRADA

-1198 LAGAG
+1198 LTGTG

-1216 NDLAITASYDE
+1216 NDLAITASYDK

-1257 VRCLPGTV
+1257 VRCVAGTV

-1292 MEALTFADLTAQTV
+1292 TEALTFADLTVQTV

-1346 GAGRLVKFTCEG
+1346 GAGRLVTFTCEG

>member
-60 ADGKYGVIS
+60 SDGKYGVIS

-90 IFLGA
+90 IFLGT

-118 VNNWWCSPFAAN
+118 VNNWWCSPFAAD

-136 FNFENCANNV
+136 FNFEKCANNV
-146 ANTDPVWEFADALFT
+146 ANTNPVWEFADALFT

-197 IHPGARLESGAG
+197 IHPGARLESGAW

-229 TLADLVLKDGNSGG
+229 MLADLVLKDGDSGG

-266 RSDRFQNGLSHGL
+266 RSTLSTNGLSHGL

-322 HNETRVGHTQC
+322 HNATCVGRTQC

-356 SVYLGVGT
+356 SVYLGDGS

-382 VLKLGSGPYATG
+382 VLALGSGPYATG

-426 LEMADDAVLTLGDGA
+426 LEMADDAVLALGDRA

-503 TEEAGLGLAADG
+503 TKETGLGLAADG
-515 GTLVAAGAG
+515 GTLVAAGAR

-557 FTAADGAPE
+557 FTAADGALE

-579 RRDSDHPRT
+579 RRDSDHPCT

-625 ADEIAF
+625 ADEISF
-631 VGELCLMAPAASELG
+631 DGELCLMAPTASALG

-673 GKAYAFTGAEDGT
+673 GKAYAFAGAEDGM
-686 VSLTVTEAVAGARTW
+686 VNLTVTEAVAGARTW

-734 PATLEVADLAA
+734 PVTLEVADLAA

-857 PVTLMGELPCVFDI
+857 PVTLLGELPCMFDI

-880 RMAFAQGDAG
+880 RMAFAQSDAG

-918 KGNEDVKGVFAPSA
+918 KGNVDVTGVFAPSA

-944 FSVLDGCVEIVGAGK
+944 FSVLDGRVEIVGAGK

-972 GGSGWPSVTAP
+972 GGSGWPSATAP

-989 VTFVQGGNGGFHLLM
+989 VTFVQGSSSGFHLLM

-1057 WLLNIPSDGGA
+1057 WMLSIPSDGGA

-1083 RTSWTKTGG
+1083 RVTNTGSGG
-1092 VKFSYTLDA
+1092 VWFSRMLDA

-1110 VALPQCVYFGGSAT
+1110 VALPQCVYFGGSAR

-1145 QTEAALVFD
+1145 QTEAALAFD

-1165 ISAGTPTATCLRADA
+1165 ISAGTPAATCLRADA

-1185 RVGAGVSHALALP
+1185 RVGTGVSHALALP
-1198 LAGAG
+1198 LTGAG

-1216 NDLAITASYDE
+1216 NDLAITASYVGG
-1227 NWVQIFS
+1227 VQVFAFS
-1234 FAETGV
+1234 ETGA

-1292 MEALTFADLTAQTV
+1292 TEALTFADLTAQTV

>member
-23 AADPI
+23 ADDPL
-28 GADKRVAWLAA
+28 GADKRVAWRAA

-46 DAANWTGGELPANG
+46 DAANWTDDELPANG
-60 ADGKYGVIS
+60 ADGKYGVVS

-78 APAEGLV
+78 APAGGLV

-95 GAGRHTLTL
+95 GAERHTLTL

-118 VNNWWCSPFAAN
+118 VNDWWCSPFAAN

-136 FNFENCANNV
+136 FNFENCARNV
-146 ANTDPVWEFADALFT
+146 ANTDPVWEFSDALFT

-170 TFDLLS
+170 TFDLQS

-183 DLYLGSEGGTVDFF
+183 NLYLGSVGGTVDFF
-197 IHPGARLESGAG
+197 IHPGARLESGAW
-209 AAFRQRGNART
+209 AAFQQRGNART

-229 TLADLVLKDGNSGG
+229 TLAELMLKDENADGG
-243 GPTWFVLTN
+243 STWFVLTN

-260 SLQLGA
+260 SLKLGA
-266 RSDRFQNGLSHGL
+266 RSDRNQNGLSHGL

-287 MEVTNSAYLGAGSE
+287 MEVTNAAYLGAGSE

-322 HNETRVGHTQC
+322 HSDTFVGRTQC

-347 TRSTASGGG
+347 TRSTASSGGC
-356 SVYLGVGT
+356 VYLGDGS
-364 NAVGRLTVQD
+364 NAVGRLVVQD

-382 VLKLGSGPYATG
+382 VLALGSGPYATG
-394 VMTVKDRGRVTC
+394 VMTVKDHGRVTC
-406 GLKTGNWLTLATG
+406 GLETGNWLTLATG
-419 AGSAFGR
+419 AESAFGR
-426 LEMADDAVLTLGDGA
+426 LEMADDAVLTLGNWA
-441 CVEMTYGSA
+441 CVEMTYGNA
-450 AARAEIA
+450 AARAEMA
-457 LAGRARLEGGQWSYV
+457 LAGQARVEGGQWSYV

-496 VFGAIPE
+496 VFGAIPG

-524 PLPVPYLSGCRAT
+524 PLPVPYLSGCLAT

-566 ATFTKTGPGTLTV
+566 ATFTKTGPRTLTV
-579 RRDSDHPRT
+579 RRNSDHPCT

-631 VGELCLMAPAASELG
+631 DGELCLMAPAASALG

-686 VSLTVTEAVAGARTW
+686 VSLTVTEATAGARTW
-701 TGAAGTSWHE
+701 TGTGGTSWHE
-711 AGNWEPAAVPTGGD
+711 EENWDPAAVPTGGD

-734 PATLEVADLAA
+734 LAVADLAA

-774 EGASLDWA
+774 AGASLDWA

-795 GAGELTVRGDQGA
+795 GAGQLTVGGDQGA
-808 TMQSDW
+808 TMQNDW

-844 TFRYTGEAAAVRR
+844 TFRYTGEAAEVRR
-857 PVTLMGELPCVFDI
+857 PVTLLGELPCVFDI

-890 LVKTGAGTLTLQVPS
+890 LVKTGEGTLTLQVPF
-905 GTTTLSVWKASPR
+905 GTTTLSVLTASPR
-918 KGNEDVKGVFAPSA
+918 KGNVDVTGWFAPSD
-932 AGEVANWDGAGQ
+932 AGEVTNWDGAGQ

-959 AASTVKQE
+959 AVSTVNQE

-972 GGSGWPSVTAP
+972 GGSGWSSATAP

-989 VTFVQGGNGGFHLLM
+989 VTFVQGGGGGFHLLM
-1004 DQQTVAGSKGAC
+1004 DQQTAAGSKGAR

-1028 LYVGF
+1028 LDIGY
-1033 NKKNGNAETVR
+1033 NKINGNAETVC
-1044 PSLAITNGTLDIT
+1044 PELTITNGTLEIT
-1057 WLLNIPSDGGA
+1057 WQLRVPVNS

-1083 RTSWTKTGG
+1083 RKSTTAAGG
-1092 VKFSYTLDA
+1092 VWFSHTLDA

-1110 VALPQCVYFGGSAT
+1110 VTLPQCVYFGGSAR

-1198 LAGAG
+1198 LTGTG

-1216 NDLAITASYDE
+1216 NDLAITASYDK

-1249 GLVVAEGT
+1249 GLVIAEGT
-1257 VRCLPGTV
+1257 VRCVAGTV

-1292 MEALTFADLTAQTV
+1292 TEALTFADLTAQTV

-1313 ADAAPLPV
+1313 AEAAPLPV

-1334 RFGAVAWKGGSV
+1334 RFGAMAWKGGSV
-1346 GAGRLVKFTCEG
+1346 GAGRLVKFTCEE

>member
-1 MDTTGRTWTLGLLA
+1 MDKTRRTWTLGLLA

-23 AADPI
+23 AADNT
-28 GADKRVAWLAA
+28 GLTDDRRVAWLSS

-60 ADGKYGVIS
+60 CDGKYGVIS

-90 IFLGA
+90 IFLGT

-118 VNNWWCSPFAAN
+118 AVHWWCSPFAVN

-146 ANTDPVWEFADALFT
+146 ANTDPVWEFSDALFT
-161 WTSEAATRQ
+161 WTSEAQTCQ
-170 TFDLLS
+170 TFDLWS

-183 DLYLGSEGGTVDFF
+183 SLYLGSNGGTVDFF
-197 IHPGARLESGAG
+197 IHPEARLESGAW
-209 AAFRQRGNART
+209 AAFQQRGTART
-220 TTTVLGGRH
+220 TTTFLGGRH
-229 TLADLVLKDGNSGG
+229 TLADLILKDGNSTPGR
-243 GPTWFVLTN
+243 TWLVLTN
-252 DAAVAVRG
+252 DAAVIVRNE
-260 SLQLGA
+260 LKLGDQKDETKA
-266 RSDRFQNGLSHGL
+266 GCSHGL

-287 MEVTNSAYLGAGSE
+287 MEVTNTVALGAGSVK
-301 IFPNLRNQGTI
+301 FPNWYNQGTL

-322 HNETRVGHTQC
+322 HNTTYVGHTQC
-333 ATGIVTVAGGAAYL
+333 ATGVLTVADHTVYQ
-347 TRSTASGGG
+347 TRSTASGGAN
-356 SVYLGVGT
+356 VYLGMLS
-364 NAVGRLTVQD
+364 NAVGRLTVQN
-374 DGRFACGG
+374 DGRLDCGG
-382 VLKLGSGPYATG
+382 VLELGSGLESTG

-406 GLKTGNWLTLATG
+406 GLQTGNWLTLAKGET
-419 AGSAFGR
+419 AFGR
-426 LEMADDAVLTLGDGA
+426 LEMADDAVLTLGNGA

-450 AARAEIA
+450 TARAEIA
-457 LAGRARLEGGQWSYV
+457 LSGRARLEGEQWSYV

-480 AASISLADEA
+480 AASITLADEA

-503 TEEAGLGLAADG
+503 TAEAGLALTADG
-515 GTLVAAGAG
+515 GTLVASGAA

-537 LGARGLTFD
+537 LGGRGLTLD

-557 FTAADGAPE
+557 FTAADDAPE

-579 RRDSDHPRT
+579 RRDSGHPRT

-604 GRRLSFARGV
+604 GNRLSLARGV

-620 EGCLT
+620 EGSLA
-625 ADEIAF
+625 ADELVF
-631 VGELCLMAPAASELG
+631 DGELCLMAPAASELG

-653 LTTPLTGQQLA
+653 LATPLTDDQLA

-673 GKAYAFTGAEDGT
+673 GRAYAFTGAEDGT
-686 VSLTVTEAVAGARTW
+686 VSLTVTEAASGARTW
-701 TGAAGTSWHE
+701 TGAADTSWHE
-711 AGNWEPAAVPTGGD
+711 AGNWDPAAVPTGGD
-725 DVTVAASAT
+725 DVTVAKT
-734 PATLEVADLAA
+734 ATLTVGKLAA

-752 AGASVAVTGEGPI
+752 EGASVTVTGEGPL

-774 EGASLDWA
+774 AGASVEWA
-782 VPLLGVGGTFEKR
+782 VPLLGMGGTFEKR
-795 GAGELTVRGDQGA
+795 GAGELTVRGEQGA
-808 TMQSDW
+808 TMQDDW

-837 ALTLSNN
+837 ALALSNN
-844 TFRYTGEAAAVRR
+844 TFRYTGEAATVRR
-857 PVTLMGELPCVFDI
+857 PLTLLGELPCVFDI

-890 LVKTGAGTLTLQVPS
+890 FVKTGAGTLTLQVPS
-905 GTTTLSVWKASPR
+905 GTTTLSVQTAAPR
-918 KGNEDVKGVFAPSA
+918 KGNSDVAGHFVLPAS
-932 AGEVANWDGAGQ
+932 GEVSNWEGAGQ
-944 FSVLDGCVEIVGAGK
+944 FSVLDGRVEIVGAGK

-967 HQGSI
+967 HQASL
-972 GGSGWPSVTAP
+972 GGSGWASATAP

-989 VTFVQGGNGGFHLLM
+989 VTFVQGGGGGFHLVM
-1004 DQQTVAGSKGAC
+1004 DQQTAAGSKGAR

-1028 LYVGF
+1028 LDIGY
-1033 NKKNGNAETVR
+1033 NKVNGNAETVR
-1044 PSLAITNGTLDIT
+1044 PELTITNGTLDIT
-1057 WLLNIPSDGGA
+1057 WQLRIPADG

-1083 RTSWTKTGG
+1083 RTGPTETGG
-1092 VKFSYTLDA
+1092 VWFSRALDA

-1110 VALPQCVYFGGSAT
+1110 VPDPQCVYFDGSAR

-1145 QTEAALVFD
+1145 TTEAALVFD

-1165 ISAGTPTATCLRADA
+1165 ISAGTPAATCLRADA

-1198 LAGAG
+1198 LTGTG

-1216 NDLAITASYDE
+1216 NDLAITVSQDA
-1227 NWVQIFS
+1227 NWNKIFS

-1249 GLVVAEGT
+1249 GLVVAEGM
-1257 VRCLPGTV
+1257 VRCVAGTV
-1265 PERTRVA
+1265 PGRTRVS

-1292 MEALTFADLTAQTV
+1292 TAALTFADLSAETV
-1306 FVDFGVA
+1306 FVDFGMA

-1334 RFGAVAWKGGSV
+1334 RFGALAWKGGNV
-1346 GAGRLVKFTCEG
+1346 GTGRLAKFTCEG
-1358 QTVVATVTSGGT
+1358 QTVIATVTSGGT

>member
-15 LGTVLAAR
+15 LGMVLAVR
-23 AADPI
+23 AADNT
-28 GADKRVAWLAA
+28 GLTDDKRVAWRAS

-60 ADGKYGVIS
+60 TDGKYGVIS
-69 FQQNDVTVR
+69 FQQNDVMVR

-90 IFLGA
+90 IFLGT

-136 FNFENCANNV
+136 FNFEKCAENV

-183 DLYLGSEGGTVDFF
+183 SLYLGSEGGTVDFF
-197 IHPGARLESGAG
+197 IHSGARLESGAW
-209 AAFRQRGNART
+209 AAFQQRGNART

-229 TLADLVLKDGNSGG
+229 TFADLVLKDSNAGG
-243 GPTWFVLTN
+243 GSTWFVLTN

-287 MEVTNSAYLGAGSE
+287 MEVTNAAYLGAGSE

-322 HNETRVGHTQC
+322 HNETFVGRTQC
-333 ATGIVTVAGGAAYL
+333 ATGIVTVAGGAAFL
-347 TRSTASGGG
+347 TRSTADGGG
-356 SVYLGVGT
+356 SVCLGDGS

-382 VLKLGSGPYATG
+382 VLKLGFGPYATG

-426 LEMADDAVLTLGDGA
+426 LEMADDAVLTLGDWA

-524 PLPVPYLSGCRAT
+524 PLPVPYLFGCRAT

-557 FTAADGAPE
+557 FTAADGASE

-604 GRRLSFARGV
+604 GRRLSLARGV

-631 VGELCLMAPAASELG
+631 DGELCLMAPAASELG

-686 VSLTVTEAVAGARTW
+686 VSLTVMEAVAGARTW

-745 VRSLAVG
+745 VRSLAV
-752 AGASVAVTGEGPI
+752 GASVAVTGEGPI

-824 SGAALGADTTSAA
+824 SGAALGTDTTSAA

-857 PVTLMGELPCVFDI
+857 PVTLLGELPCMFDI

-880 RMAFAQGDAG
+880 RMAFVQGDAG

-918 KGNEDVKGVFAPSA
+918 KGNVDVTGVFAPSA

-944 FSVLDGCVEIVGAGK
+944 FSVLDGRVEIVGAGK

-972 GGSGWPSVTAP
+972 GGSGWPSATVP

-989 VTFVQGGNGGFHLLM
+989 VTFVQGGSGGFHLLM
-1004 DQQTVAGSKGAC
+1004 DQQTAAGSRGAR

-1028 LYVGF
+1028 LDIGY
-1033 NKKNGNAETVR
+1033 NKINGNAETVR
-1044 PSLAITNGTLDIT
+1044 PELTITNGTLDIT
-1057 WLLNIPSDGGA
+1057 WQLRVPVDG

-1083 RTSWTKTGG
+1083 RTGWTRSGG
-1092 VKFSYTLDA
+1092 IRFGHTLDA

-1110 VALPQCVYFGGSAT
+1110 VALPQCVYFDGSAR

-1145 QTEAALVFD
+1145 QTEAALAFD

-1165 ISAGTPTATCLRADA
+1165 ISAGTPAATCLRADA

-1198 LAGAG
+1198 LAGTG

-1281 TSLTLAVEPGA
+1281 TSLTLVVEPGA
-1292 MEALTFADLTAQTV
+1292 TEALTFADLTAQTV

-1313 ADAAPLPV
+1313 AEAAPLPV

-1334 RFGAVAWKGGSV
+1334 RFGSVAWKGGSV

>member
-1 MDTTGRTWTLGLLA
+1 MSNKTGRTWTLGLLA
-15 LGTVLAAR
+15 LGTVLAVR
-23 AADPI
+23 ADDPLT
-28 GADKRVAWLAA
+28 DDRRVAWRAS
-39 VTDGVYS
+39 VTDGVYN

-60 ADGKYGVIS
+60 ADGKYGVIN

-90 IFLGA
+90 IFVGT

-118 VNNWWCSPFAAN
+118 INDWWCSPFAAN

-136 FNFENCANNV
+136 FNFENCAKNV

-161 WTSEAATRQ
+161 WTSEATTHQ
-170 TFDLLS
+170 MFDLWS

-183 DLYLGSEGGTVDFF
+183 SLYLGSNGGTVDFF
-197 IHPGARLESGAG
+197 IHPEARLEAW
-209 AAFRQRGNART
+209 AAFQQRGNART
-220 TTTVLGGRH
+220 TTTFLGGRH
-229 TLADLVLKDGNSGG
+229 TLADLVLKDQNASVGR
-243 GPTWFVLTN
+243 TWLVLTN
-252 DAAVAVRG
+252 DAAVAVRKE
-260 SLQLGA
+260 LKLGA
-266 RSDRFQNGLSHGL
+266 KSDQWKTGRSHGL

-287 MEVTNSAYLGAGSE
+287 MEVTNTVTLGAGSVD
-301 IFPNLRNQGTI
+301 IFNLYNQGTL

-322 HNETRVGHTQC
+322 HNSTYVGHTQC
-333 ATGIVTVAGGAAYL
+333 ATGVVTVAGNAVYQ
-347 TRSTASGGG
+347 TRSTTSGGA
-356 SVYLGVGT
+356 SIYLGMLS
-364 NAVGRLTVQD
+364 NAVGRLVVQD
-374 DGRFACGG
+374 DGRLDCGG
-382 VLKLGSGPYATG
+382 VLELGSGLESTG

-406 GLKTGNWLTLATG
+406 GLQTGNWLTLAKGET
-419 AGSAFGR
+419 AFGR
-426 LEMADDAVLTLGDGA
+426 LEMADDAVLTLGNGA
-441 CVEMTYGSA
+441 CVEMTLGSA
-450 AARAEIA
+450 VARAEID

-480 AASISLADEA
+480 AASITLADEA

-503 TEEAGLGLAADG
+503 TAEAGLALTADG
-515 GTLVAAGAG
+515 GTLVASGAA

-537 LGARGLTFD
+537 LGGRGLTLD
-546 TGRHD
+546 TGRYD

-557 FTAADGAPE
+557 FTAADDAPE
-566 ATFTKTGPGTLTV
+566 ATFTKTGSGTLTV
-579 RRDSDHPRT
+579 RRDSSHPRT

-596 FAAGATRF
+596 FAAGAMRF
-604 GRRLSFARGV
+604 GNRLSLARGV

-620 EGCLT
+620 EGSLA
-625 ADEIAF
+625 ADELTF
-631 VGELCLMAPAASELG
+631 DGELCLMVPAASEMG

-653 LTTPLTGQQLA
+653 LAKPLTDEQLA
-664 RLVVVNGED
+664 RLAVVNGED

-686 VSLTVTEAVAGARTW
+686 VSLTVTEVVAGARTW

-711 AGNWEPAAVPTGGD
+711 AGNWDPAAVPMGGD
-725 DVTVAASAT
+725 DVTVAKT
-734 PATLEVADLAA
+734 ATLEVGKLAA

-752 AGASVAVTGEGPI
+752 EGASVTVTGEGPL

-774 EGASLDWA
+774 AGASVDLA
-782 VPLLGVGGTFEKR
+782 VPLLGMGGTFEKR
-795 GAGELTVRGDQGA
+795 GAGELTVCGDQGV
-808 TMQSDW
+808 TMQNDW
-814 RLVGGRTVFT
+814 RLAGGRTVFA
-824 SGAALGADTTSAA
+824 SGAALGADSTSAT
-837 ALTLSNN
+837 ALMLSNN
-844 TFRYTGEAAAVRR
+844 TFRYTGEAATVRR
-857 PVTLMGELPCVFDI
+857 PLTLLGELPCVFDI

-890 LVKTGAGTLTLQVPS
+890 FVKTGAGTLTLQVPS
-905 GTTTLSVWKASPR
+905 GTTTLSVLTAAPR
-918 KGNEDVKGVFAPSA
+918 SGNFDVSGVFAPSA
-932 AGEVANWDGAGQ
+932 AGEVTGWDGAGQ

-967 HQGSI
+967 HQASL
-972 GGSGWPSVTAP
+972 GGSGWASATAP
-983 ELRLRD
+983 ELRLKD
-989 VTFVQGGNGGFHLLM
+989 VTFIQGGGGGFHLLM
-1004 DQQTVAGSKGAC
+1004 DQQTAAGSKGAR

-1028 LYVGF
+1028 LDIGF
-1033 NKKNGNAETVR
+1033 NKVSGNAETVR
-1044 PSLAITNGTLDIT
+1044 PELAITNGTLDVT
-1057 WLLNIPSDGGA
+1057 WQLRIPVDG

-1083 RTSWTKTGG
+1083 RAYWTKTGG
-1092 VKFSYTLDA
+1092 VWFLHALDA

-1110 VALPQCVYFGGSAT
+1110 VAEPQNVYFGGSAT

-1131 GGGLTTSRFLALNG
+1131 GGGLTTPRFLALNTK
-1145 QTEAALVFD
+1145 TEAALVFD

-1165 ISAGTPTATCLRADA
+1165 ISAGTPAVTCLRADA

-1198 LAGAG
+1198 LTGTG

-1216 NDLAITASYDE
+1216 NDLAVTWTSGKDY
-1227 NWVQIFS
+1227 VQIFA

-1257 VRCLPGTV
+1257 VRCVAGTV
-1265 PERTRVA
+1265 PEGTRVS
-1272 GTGTLSGVF
+1272 GTGTLSGAF

-1292 MEALTFADLTAQTV
+1292 TAALTFADLSVGTV

-1346 GAGRLVKFTCEG
+1346 GAGRLAKFTCEG
-1358 QTVVATVTSGGT
+1358 QTVIATVTSGGT
-1370 MLILR
+1370 MLLLR